1 MSIRRFLSLLRRGFI
16 LPCVGLM
23 LNLPLI
29 VFPNTSPTSSESQ
42 LRSSKTL
49 QRLAIYPADAL
60 LGSRHAS
67 QRLVVQGYY
76 ADGYSEDLTA
86 QAKITTAD
94 PKLVKIN
101 SAVIS
106 PLASGSTTI
115 TASIGTLSA
124 TTKVTARDIEQTPQ
138 WSFRN
143 HVIPVLT
150 KAGCNMGACHGAA
163 AGKNGFKL
171 TLRGYDPEVDYKIL
185 TREAVGR
192 RISAQDPGHSL
203 VLLKPTLLIPHAGG
217 RRFGADSL
225 EYRVIAEWISEG
237 TRPPSPEDRR
247 IEKIAVEPRALRL
260 RTGSK
265 QQLLV
270 TAHFNDGYREDVTEW
285 VRFESTNAGTASVDE
300 HGRVELKGAGEAGIT
315 TMYLSKVDVAS
326 MAVPFPN
333 NVSEAAFSSSQQNNY
348 IDKLVLDKLRAL
360 NIEPSG
366 LSTDGEFIR
375 RAYLDATGTLPSA
388 GETEEFLASK
398 GLEKRQKL
406 IEKLLNSEAYVDYW
420 AYKWSDLLL
429 VTVGSADN
437 AGGNKLTPGAVRSFY
452 NWVRDSV
459 DRNKPW
465 NQMVREMYT
474 ATGSSRELGALN
486 FYQLHKDPIRLTEN
500 TTVAFMGLRLT
511 CARCHNHPL
520 EKYTQVDYYKMA
532 NLFARV
538 HQKAGDTP
546 GEIIV
551 YNTDAGDISHPR
563 LNKPLPP
570 APLEGQ
576 EIPLDA
582 AGRRELLAD
591 WLTSPDNQSFSRTI
605 VNRVWANF
613 MGRGLVDPVDD
624 LRSTNPPSNEPLMK
638 AVVEDFVKHGYDIK
652 RLAGIIMNSATY
664 QRTWQ
669 SKPTNVND
677 DRYYSHYLLKRLPA
691 EVMLDAMSQVTGIPT
706 PFEDFP
712 PGTRALQLPDTNIE
726 SYFLDAFGRP
736 DRATTCE
743 CERDPQPNLRQ
754 ALHMINGDT
763 LNKKLSASGSLTDK
777 AAKMGMP
784 DSKFVEHLYLTAL
797 SRYPTELERAKA
809 IKSLQE
815 AGGPDRAQSRKETL
829 EDFAWAVLTGKEFI
843 FNH

>member
-1 MSIRRFLSLLRRGFI
+1 MPLPRCVLALQVYGLSLA
-16 LPCVGLM
+16 
-23 LNLPLI
+23 LNLLS
-29 VFPNTSPTSSESQ
+29 FGSTKTSAASPT
-42 LRSSKTL
+42 RSAASKTL
-49 QRLAIYPADAL
+49 QSIKIYPAEVF
-60 LGSRHAS
+60 LGSSRSA
-67 QRLVVQGYY
+67 QRLLVQGYY

-86 QAKITTAD
+86 KAKLSAAD
-94 PKLVKIN
+94 SQIVKVESGVATPK
-101 SAVIS
+101 
-106 PLASGSTTI
+106 ASGEATLTASVGTI
-115 TASIGTLSA
+115 TATA
-124 TTKVTARDIEQTPQ
+124 KVTARDIEQTPQ

-171 TLRGYDPEVDYKIL
+171 TLRGYDPEADFKVL

-192 RISAQDPGHSL
+192 RVSPQDPGRSL
-203 VLLKPTLLIPHAGG
+203 ILLKPTLLIPHAGG
-217 RRFGADSL
+217 RRFATDSL
-225 EYRVIAEWISEG
+225 EYQVVAGWISEG
-237 TRPPSPEDRR
+237 TKPPSTADRR
-247 IEKIAVEPRALRL
+247 IEKISVEPRELKLRP
-260 RTGSK
+260 GSK

-270 TAHFNDGYREDVTEW
+270 TAHFNDGYREDVTGW
-285 VRFESTNAGTASVDE
+285 VRFESTNAGTASVDDR
-300 HGRVELKGAGEAGIT
+300 GRVELKGAGEAGIT

-333 NVSEAAFSSSQQNNY
+333 KVRETAFTSAQRNNY
-348 IDKLVLDKLRAL
+348 IDKLVLEKLRTL
-360 NIEPSG
+360 KIEPSA
-366 LSTDGEFIR
+366 LSTDSEFIR
-375 RAYLDATGTLPSA
+375 RAFLDSTGTLPTPA
-388 GETEEFLASK
+388 KTEKFLASK
-398 GLEKRQKL
+398 DPAKRKAL
-406 IEKLLNSEAYVDYW
+406 IEKLLDSEGYVDYW
-420 AYKWSDLLL
+420 TYKWSDLLL
-429 VTVGSADN
+429 VTVGNADN
-437 AGGNKLTPGAVRSFY
+437 PGGNKLTSGAVRSFY
-452 NWVRDSV
+452 NWIRSSV
-459 DRNKPW
+459 ERNKPW

-474 ATGSSRELGALN
+474 ATGSSRENGALN

-538 HQKAGDTP
+538 RQKAGDTA
-546 GEIIV
+546 GEIVV
-551 YNTDAGDISHPR
+551 YNATSGDIPHPR

-582 AGRRELLAD
+582 PGRRELLAD
-591 WLTSPDNQSFSRTI
+591 WLTSPQNQSFSKTI

-638 AVVEDFVKHGYDIK
+638 ALVDDFVNHGYDIK
-652 RLAGIIMNSATY
+652 HLARTIMNSATY

-669 SKPTNVND
+669 TNPTNVND
-677 DRYYSHYLLKRLPA
+677 DRYYSHYLVKRLPA
-691 EVMLDAMSQVTGIPT
+691 EVMLDAISQITGVPT

-712 PGTRALQLPDTNIE
+712 SGIRALQLPDTNIE

-736 DRATTCE
+736 DRTTTCE
-743 CERDPQPNLRQ
+743 CERDSQPNLRQ

-763 LNKKLSASGSLTDK
+763 VNKKLSAPGSLTDMAIK
-777 AAKMGMP
+777 LGMSNAK
-784 DSKFVEHLYLTAL
+784 FIEHMYLSAF
-797 SRYPTELERAKA
+797 SRYPTDAERQLTLE
-809 IKSLQE
+809 SLQE
-815 AGGPDRAQSRKETL
+815 ACGQDRSQTRKEAL
-829 EDFAWAVLTGKEFI
+829 QDFAWVMLTGKEFI